1 MEYEIKLLP
10 HQKSL
15 YKSTKNIAG
24 LVCGR
29 GSRQNSNSFLDY
41 RLSFI
46 TGKKN
51 TCVFSNIQVAIPKS
65 V

>member
-29 GSRQNSNSFLDY
+29 GSRKDRTSFLDY
-41 RLSFI
+41 RFSLA
-46 TGKKN
+46 TKQTN
-51 TCVFSNIQVAIPKS
+51 TCFFTDIQVTFSKS
-65 V
+65 I

>member
-10 HQKSL
+10 HQKAL

-29 GSRQNSNSFLDY
+29 GSRKDSHSLMDY
-41 RLSFI
+41 RLSSI
-46 TGKKN
+46 TGKTN
-51 TCVFSNIQVAIPKS
+51 TCVFPNIQVAFSKS